1 MYKQGCYNGFYYR
14 VNKDGDCF
22 LLNKKVNGRTENG
35 DITKMDMLL
44 LRAYNGSKE
53 NLLHIIEL

>member
-22 LLNKKVNGRTENG
+22 LLNKKGEWTHREW
-35 DITKMDMLL
+35 
-44 LRAYNGSKE
+44 RYNKDGYVVVTGVQWKKGKPTV
-53 NLLHIIEL
+53 H